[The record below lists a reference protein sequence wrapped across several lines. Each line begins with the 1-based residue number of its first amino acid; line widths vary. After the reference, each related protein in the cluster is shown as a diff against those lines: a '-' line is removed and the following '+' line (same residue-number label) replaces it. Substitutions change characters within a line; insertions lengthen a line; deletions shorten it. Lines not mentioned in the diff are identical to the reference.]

1 STWEINLKSTDF
13 DAYLRLEDSAGKQ
26 LAEDDDSGGNLDSK
40 IVFKAPKDD
49 TYKIIATTFAP
60 ATGNYTLTVAPASA
74 KQEKLQQVK
83 DEFQNLMKKLQGE
96 FATATTADAKKQVQ
110 ERYFEALAGYAA
122 NLCNFAEANAG

>member
-1 STWEINLKSTDF
+1 MKTTDPGF
-13 DAYLRLEDSAGKQ
+13 DPYLRLEDSSGKE
-26 LAEDDDSGGNLDSK
+26 LAFDDDGGGFPNAKL
-40 IVFKAPKDD
+40 IFKAPKDD

-122 NLCNFAEANAG
+122 N